1 MEAHECSLDIKTIRS
16 SWKYTKTSQ
25 AIVKEESI
33 KFCKKEFYLLLM
45 ETCSINV
52 LGGHNVPV
60 LKCKFKDFLIEKNTD
75 ES

>member
-1 MEAHECSLDIKTIRS
+1 MNVVWILRQYEVVENTQKLRRPSLKRNRLNF
-16 SWKYTKTSQ
+16 
-25 AIVKEESI
+25 A
-33 KFCKKEFYLLLM
+33 KKEFYLLLM